1 MYKNNSGFI
10 DKTNV
15 IKYNEG
21 LCLNENLVHLIR
33 YYSYTRPLAHILKQQ
48 RQNER

>member
-15 IKYNEG
+15 IKYNED

-33 YYSYTRPLAHILKQQ
+33 YYSYSRPLAVIKKK
-48 RQNER
+48 